1 MPWITMQNRVV
12 ADRYELV
19 QQIGRGAMG
28 FIWEALDQHL
38 RRRVALKLM
47 TPDHMAS
54 NMARIRF
61 DREAK
66 AIAQL
71 KSPHVVQIYD
81 YGIDDDGSPFIV
93 MELLE
98 GEDLDNKLERDGR
111 VPLAVVASVVKQA
124 ASGLASAHVKAI
136 VHRDFKPANIFLS
149 QGDTGEV
156 VKILDF
162 GVVAM
167 LAEPNVDSDDDGMGQ
182 TAAGTIVG
190 TPLYMSPEQIRGGMV
205 DHRSDLWSLGV
216 VAYRALTGVN
226 PFAGQ
231 WLGMLMVRICTDP
244 FTPPTSVCP
253 DLSPEVDKF
262 FERALAKDP
271 DKRFRNAKEF
281 SNAFV
286 ALTEHRERGK
296 ARILVVDD
304 EPDVELLVKQ
314 RFRQQIKKS
323 LYDFVFASD
332 GLNALEKLRA
342 NADID
347 VIMTDIN
354 MPGMDGLTFLS
365 HIGEVNPHARTI
377 VVSAY
382 GDMGNIRTAMNRGA
396 FDFVVKPIDFKDLE
410 VTIEKTFKHVTE
422 LKKNAQSSEENNLLR
437 MFVSPYLIDRM
448 HAKSLFVPVTA
459 GLATVAYIDIARGR
473 SKVTSENVDDLVRTL
488 NANFEVI
495 VPAVTGR
502 GGVVEKF
509 VGDAVLVIFQ
519 GEDHASRA
527 IDACLTIRTQLRT
540 LAVRA
545 GKDSP
550 FALGVRIGIATGN
563 IATGEIGSK
572 AYGRLDHSVLG
583 DIPRAAATLEYMAK
597 TNQILIDDATFDA
610 SRGAFDCH
618 ALDVVVAPFNFTPYE
633 VLRRV
638 GGDNASGKH
647 GESGTYSSLSV
658 SKSNKDPA
666 QTTNDTI
673 ITHDGDIP
681 EVMESRAMA
690 TTADD
695 PAVARAREAKK
706 DKPDS

>member
-1 MPWITMQNRVV
+1 MQNRVV

-28 FIWEALDQHL
+28 FIWEAVDQHL
-38 RRRVALKLM
+38 RRRVAVKLM

-71 KSPHVVQIYD
+71 KNPHVVQIHD
-81 YGIDDDGSPFIV
+81 YGIEADGSPFIV

-98 GEDLDNKLERDGR
+98 GEDLDARLERDGR
-111 VPLAVVASVVKQA
+111 LPLGVVATIVKQA
-124 ASGLASAHVKAI
+124 ALGLMSAHSKGI
-136 VHRDFKPANIFLS
+136 VHRDFKPANIYLS
-149 QGDTGEV
+149 QGETGEV

-167 LAEPNVDSDDDGMGQ
+167 LAETNIDSDEDGMGQ

-190 TPLYMSPEQIRGGMV
+190 TPLYMSPEQIRGGII
-205 DHRSDLWSLGV
+205 DHRSDLWSLAV

-244 FTPPTSVCP
+244 FTAPSQVMPG
-253 DLSPEVDKF
+253 LSPEVDKF
-262 FERALAKDP
+262 FEQALAKDP
-271 DKRFRNAKEF
+271 DKRFRNAREF
-281 SNAFV
+281 VNAFT

-323 LYDFVFASD
+323 VYDFVFASD
-332 GLNALEKLRA
+332 GLNALDKLRA
-342 NADID
+342 HNDID

-437 MFVSPYLIDRM
+437 MFVSPKLIDRL
-448 HAKSLFVPVTA
+448 HAKSLFAPMTN
-459 GLATVAYIDIARGR
+459 GIATIAYIDVVRGLAN
-473 SKVTSENVDDLVRTL
+473 VTAENVEDLVRAL
-488 NANFEVI
+488 NANFEII
-495 VPAVTGR
+495 VPTVTGH
-502 GGVVEKF
+502 GGIVEKF

-519 GEDHASRA
+519 GEDHATRA
-527 IDACLTIRTQLRT
+527 LDACMTLRSQLRT
-540 LAVRA
+540 LATRA

-550 FALGVRIGIATGN
+550 FALGIRIGVATGLV
-563 IATGEIGSK
+563 ASGEIGSK

-583 DIPRAAATLEYMAK
+583 DVPRAAAILEYIAK
-597 TNQILIDDATFDA
+597 KNQIIIDGATWEA
-610 SRGAFDCH
+610 VQGSFDCNKMEV
-618 ALDVVVAPFNFTPYE
+618 DVAPFSFNAYE
-633 VLRRV
+633 VARRI
-638 GGDNASGKH
+638 GGEPEPMDPHARSQVNLSASAAAAKAA
-647 GESGTYSSLSV
+647 GTT
-658 SKSNKDPA
+658 A
-666 QTTNDTI
+666 DTI

-681 EVMESRAMA
+681 EVLPANMVAS
-690 TTADD
+690 TADD
-695 PAVARAREAKK
+695 PAVHGLRNKSG
-706 DKPDS
+706 DSSAS